1 MSQVVGLKFNNY
13 RPVLFYRAAPY
24 QLQKGEHVLIKA
36 EEGVSLG
43 QVVIVREQEERDAE
57 LEPVYRLA
65 TREDLCGWEENQ
77 SLERES
83 FLFCRQCIQQQRLN
97 MKLVGVEVF
106 FDRTKMIFYFTAPG
120 RIDFRDLVK
129 ELVQHYR
136 TRIELRQIGVRHET
150 QMLGTIGSCGQVCC
164 CRRFLRQFEPVT
176 IKMAKDQ
183 DLFLNP
189 AKISGSC
196 GRLLCCL
203 AYEKDTY
210 IEFRKRLPKMG
221 RWTQTQDGRMRPLR
235 ANLFR
240 NSLTVLTDQNEEREI
255 FLDEWQGL
263 VQGAED
269 AEKKQESK
277 VPGKLHADR
286 EEKPGSDKRNRPYK
300 SGKPVRGHNYNPD
313 KDACESEVVS

>member
-1 MSQVVGLKFNNY
+1 MGQVVGLKFNNY

-24 QLQKGEHVLIKA
+24 HLCQGDHVLIRA
-36 EEGVSLG
+36 EEGISLG
-43 QVVIVREQEERDAE
+43 QVVIVRDQEEKDRD

-65 TREDLCGWEENQ
+65 TEEDLCGRVENQ
-77 SLERES
+77 SLEKEA
-83 FLFCRQCIQQQRLN
+83 FDFCRRCIQGQRLN

-120 RIDFRDLVK
+120 RIDFRELVK

-203 AYEKDTY
+203 SYEKDTY
-210 IEFRKRLPKMG
+210 IEFRKSLPKMG
-221 RWTQTQDGRMRPLR
+221 RWTQTKNGRMRPLR

-240 NSLTVLTDQNEEREI
+240 NSLTVLTDQNEEQEI
-255 FLDEWQGL
+255 FLDEWQGI
-263 VQGAED
+263 VRVEEGMKSERKGAVVVKPRQENSG
-269 AEKKQESK
+269 ARKKQRT
-277 VPGKLHADR
+277 GR
-286 EEKPGSDKRNRPYK
+286 RQ
-300 SGKPVRGHNYNPD
+300 GKPPREQKQNR
-313 KDACESEVVS
+313 K